1 MRVLRDLD
9 FTEAAALRQAVRDF
23 SHRSEEAIRLHGLTL
38 EKYQLLLLIR
48 TTPREQAT
56 IGQLCAALHRG
67 QSAVTRL
74 ARRLENQRLITRELS
89 KSDARLRYLKLTKR
103 GEERLTAAVESL
115 REERSR
121 LRNLVEEL
129 DGRPAQR

>member
-1 MRVLRDLD
+1 MLRDLD